1 MGGYLLVGDTRNR
14 ARLRGTYPGPV
25 LDRFHTIARAAPPH
39 HDADVVSP
47 AVPHLPTGM
56 KSRSYLLAVWQH
68 DNNRRRMLRVLVL
81 VHTVTASI
89 L

>member
-1 MGGYLLVGDTRNR
+1 MGGHLLVGDTRNR
-14 ARLRGTYPGPV
+14 ARLHGTYPGPM
-25 LDRFHTIARAAPPH
+25 LDRFHIIVCAAPPH
-39 HDADVVSP
+39 HDADVISP

-68 DNNRRRMLRVLVL
+68 DNNRRRILRAFVL

-89 L
+89 